1 MLEYLRISAG
11 LLSFAIAAGA
21 ILTAIYYL
29 LTAIAHAKQRVRGAD
44 FLGPLIFVAPSFY
57 DEGGRGKRIGRNLL
71 LSLVVFVAFG
81 ALFVLIGEAGG

>member
-1 MLEYLRISAG
+1 MGINSVNGQKALSEIKLISDG
-11 LLSFAIAAGA
+11 L
-21 ILTAIYYL
+21 
-29 LTAIAHAKQRVRGAD
+29 
-44 FLGPLIFVAPSFY
+44 LGPLIFVAPSFY